1 MAIKENTLIED
12 RYKIIEKIGHG
23 STAEVFKA
31 KDLKTNKDVALKVSI
46 PFASVSNNQQRFL
59 LEAEILLKLDNPNVV
74 KVYGVTK
81 HEDRTII
88 IMEFINGKDL
98 NYYLKQDKLFNEVQ
112 SVKLIIQTIN
122 GLKDLHKLKIMHRD
136 IKPSNIM
143 LGSDGRVKLMDFG
156 IAQIDENQ
164 GLTKEG
170 SVIGTPEYIAP
181 EILNGTFKASQITE
195 IYSLGILLYKLVTGV
210 IPFLGNTDQETAKL
224 AILGDHL
231 TANEVDPK
239 IDIILSNII
248 EKMIAYEHV
257 ERYQSLE
264 ELEIELVK
272 YLKGEI
278 KLPETKKKMSLFRK
292 RKED

>member
-1 MAIKENTLIED
+1 MAIKANTLIED

-31 KDLKTNKDVALKVSI
+31 KDLKTNKLVALKISI
-46 PFASVSNNQQRFL
+46 PFATVSNNQQRFL

-81 HEDRTII
+81 YDDRTII

-98 NYYLKQDKLFNEVQ
+98 NYYLKQDKLFTEVQ
-112 SVKLIIQTIN
+112 SVRLILQTIN
-122 GLKDLHKLKIMHRD
+122 GLKDLHKLNIMHRD

-170 SVIGTPEYIAP
+170 RVIGTPEYIAP

-195 IYSLGILLYKLVTGV
+195 IYSLGVLLYKLVTGV
-210 IPFLGNTDQETAKL
+210 IPFLGNTDQETAQL
-224 AILGDHL
+224 AIIGDHL

-239 IDIILSNII
+239 IDIVLSNII

-257 ERYQSLE
+257 ERYQSLD
-264 ELEIELVK
+264 ELEVELTK

-278 KLPETKKKMSLFRK
+278 KAPETKKKISLFRK